1 MNNSDMGRVHAYL
14 LRHRFIE
21 TKSGRRNVSRE
32 EREIAT
38 LLRDADF
45 AMRRQF
51 EEVLDGQG
59 LQLVAFT
66 SFDVKGIASGATVF
80 MLARK
85 PDSAPPFWG
94 TERLVSRML
103 QVRGINND
111 AEAKTW
117 FTQLWFVLLDLLY
130 TRKNRSPNAM
140 QDWVDTTF
148 TKEVFIDAVKDY
160 LNDQV
165 RKIDPG
171 TLEVDQVYKTLTSLK
186 TGAEAQVCN
195 AFLELMLDAGL
206 IEEVNKDAYR
216 QSLLFAY
223 EMKTNFD
230 RQLAHLL
237 PSPDQ
242 LAAATEILVERTE
255 EETEAK

>member
-32 EREIAT
+32 EREIAI

-51 EEVLDGQG
+51 EEILDGQG

-103 QVRGINND
+103 QVRGINNEP
-111 AEAKTW
+111 EAKTW

-148 TKEVFIDAVKDY
+148 SKEVFIDAVKDY

-195 AFLELMLDAGL
+195 AFLELMMDAGL
-206 IEEVNKDAYR
+206 IEDVNKDAYR

-230 RQLAHLL
+230 RQLATLL
-237 PSPDQ
+237 PSIDQ

-255 EETEAK
+255 DETEAK

>member
-1 MNNSDMGRVHAYL
+1 MNNSDMGRIHAYL

-45 AMRRQF
+45 AMRSQF
-51 EEVLDGQG
+51 EEILDGQG
-59 LQLVAFT
+59 LKLVAFT

-103 QVRGINND
+103 QVRGLNND
-111 AEAKTW
+111 AEAKIW
-117 FTQLWFVLLDLLY
+117 FTQLWFLLLDLLY

-140 QDWVDTTF
+140 QDWVDTSF
-148 TKEVFIDAVKDY
+148 TKEVFIDAAKDY

-171 TLEVDQVYKTLTSLK
+171 TLEVDLVYKALTSLK
-186 TGAEAQVCN
+186 EGAVAQVCN
-195 AFLELMLDAGL
+195 AFLELMMDAGL
-206 IEEVNKDAYR
+206 VEEVGKDVYR
-216 QSLLFAY
+216 QSLLSAY
-223 EMKTNFD
+223 EMKANFD
-230 RQLAHLL
+230 RQLASLL
-237 PSPDQ
+237 PSHNP

-255 EETEAK
+255 EETESK

>member
-51 EEVLDGQG
+51 EEILDGQG

-130 TRKNRSPNAM
+130 TCKNRSPNAM

>member
-51 EEVLDGQG
+51 EEILDGQG

-195 AFLELMLDAGL
+195 AFLELMLNAGL

-237 PSPDQ
+237 PSLDQ

>member
-21 TKSGRRNVSRE
+21 TKSGRRNVSRD

-51 EEVLDGQG
+51 EEILDGQG

-237 PSPDQ
+237 PSLDQ

>member
-1 MNNSDMGRVHAYL
+1 
-14 LRHRFIE
+14 
-21 TKSGRRNVSRE
+21 
-32 EREIAT
+32 
-38 LLRDADF
+38 
-45 AMRRQF
+45 
-51 EEVLDGQG
+51 
-59 LQLVAFT
+59 
-66 SFDVKGIASGATVF
+66 
-80 MLARK
+80 
-85 PDSAPPFWG
+85 
-94 TERLVSRML
+94 
-103 QVRGINND
+103 
-111 AEAKTW
+111 
-117 FTQLWFVLLDLLY
+117 
-130 TRKNRSPNAM
+130 M

-171 TLEVDQVYKTLTSLK
+171 TLEVDQVYKTLTNLK

>member
-21 TKSGRRNVSRE
+21 TKSSRRNVSRE

-45 AMRRQF
+45 TMRRQF
-51 EEVLDGQG
+51 EEILDGQG

-66 SFDVKGIASGATVF
+66 TFDVKGIASGATVF
-80 MLARK
+80 ILARK

-94 TERLVSRML
+94 TDQLVSRML
-103 QVRGINND
+103 QVRGLNND
-111 AEAKTW
+111 AEAKIW
-117 FTQLWFVLLDLLY
+117 FIQLWFVMLDLLY

-148 TKEVFIDAVKDY
+148 TKEVLIDAVKDY

-206 IEEVNKDAYR
+206 VEEIGKDVYR

-223 EMKTNFD
+223 EMKSNFD

-237 PSPDQ
+237 PSQDL

>member
-21 TKSGRRNVSRE
+21 TKSSRRNVSRD

-38 LLRDADF
+38 LLRDADA
-45 AMRRQF
+45 AMRNQF
-51 EEVLDGQG
+51 EEFLDGQG

-111 AEAKTW
+111 AEARIW
-117 FTQLWFVLLDLLY
+117 FTQLWFLLLDLLY

-148 TKEVFIDAVKDY
+148 VKEVFIDAVKDY

-165 RKIDPG
+165 RKIDPA
-171 TLEVDQVYKTLTSLK
+171 TLEVDRVYKTLTGLK
-186 TGAEAQVCN
+186 EGAIAQVCN
-195 AFLELMLDAGL
+195 AFLELMVDAGL
-206 IEEVNKDAYR
+206 AEEVSKDAYR

-223 EMKTNFD
+223 EMKTLFD
-230 RQLAHLL
+230 RQLAPLL
-237 PSPDQ
+237 PAQDQ
-242 LAAATEILVERTE
+242 FAAATQILVERTE
-255 EETEAK
+255 EETEDM